1 MCAARISPCPIA
13 LALPDHRHGVC
24 TGLPTPGVQSV
35 CMDELGW
42 QGAPGFDVT
51 AFQGQSMRAI
61 FILIVLAVAG
71 FFAWKWLAPK
81 PADGPGST
89 PTGADPTTP
98 PGDFGTTQTP
108 PGDFGTPAAPQQL
121 PAELKA
127 TYEQAEAL
135 WADMAKNGG
144 NPPTSPKAPLLDKLY
159 GTVLRGIYNQEAHKG
174 LELKLISER
183 LTPLGDALFFS
194 KARYA
199 DDETGTFVMHQVASG
214 ESPDAIA
221 KKYGM
226 PHELLNR
233 MRGRD
238 AGDSKLSLGDVL
250 KVANVRE
257 KGGNFLHIDKSDF
270 YLDCYIAGLFARRY
284 VISHGANESPTP
296 TGTTRLIDR
305 VLNPDWTDPKT
316 KEVYRADD
324 PRNILGKVWMKF
336 SPDGLGQDG
345 LGIHGYTGPNP
356 QMQAKVSNGCVR
368 LDTPQAQEL
377 YQLLAHP
384 DRCPTAV
391 VIVD

>member
-1 MCAARISPCPIA
+1 
-13 LALPDHRHGVC
+13 
-24 TGLPTPGVQSV
+24 
-35 CMDELGW
+35 
-42 QGAPGFDVT
+42 
-51 AFQGQSMRAI
+51 MRTI

-71 FFAWKWLAPK
+71 FFAWKWFAPQ
-81 PADGPGST
+81 PAEVPAPPATSAGNAPVA
-89 PTGADPTTP
+89 TG
-98 PGDFGTTQTP
+98 FG
-108 PGDFGTPAAPQQL
+108 AAPAPQPL
-121 PAELKA
+121 SAELKA
-127 TYEQAEAL
+127 TYDQAEAL
-135 WADMAKNGG
+135 WAELAKNGG
-144 NPPTSPKAPLLDKLY
+144 HPPTSAKAPLLDKLY
-159 GTVLRGIYNQEAHKG
+159 SAVLRGIYNQPGQKT
-174 LELKLISER
+174 LELKLVAER

-199 DDETGTFVMHQVASG
+199 DDETGTVLMHQVNPG

-238 AGDSKLSLGDVL
+238 INDARLNQGESL
-250 KVANVRE
+250 KVVAVRE
-257 KGGNFLHIDKSDF
+257 KGGNLLHVDKSDF

-284 VISHGANESPTP
+284 VISHGANETPTP
-296 TGTTRLIDR
+296 TGTTRLTDR
-305 VLNPDWTDPKT
+305 VLNPTWTDPKT
-316 KEVYRADD
+316 NTVFQPDD
-324 PRNILGKVWMKF
+324 PGNILGKVWMKF

-377 YQLLAHP
+377 YTLLAHP

-391 VIVD
+391 EIVE

>member
-1 MCAARISPCPIA
+1 MSD
-13 LALPDHRHGVC
+13 L
-24 TGLPTPGVQSV
+24 QSV
-35 CMDELGW
+35 CKGDLGW
-42 QGAPGFDVT
+42 QGARGLDVT
-51 AFQGQSMRAI
+51 AFRGQSMRAI
-61 FILIVLAVAG
+61 FILIVLALAG
-71 FFAWKWLAPK
+71 FFAWKWFAAAPDTAPTPP
-81 PADGPGST
+81 PAD
-89 PTGADPTTP
+89 TTAP
-98 PGDFGTTQTP
+98 QG
-108 PGDFGTPAAPQQL
+108 FGTPPATGFGSAPAKPL
-121 PAELKA
+121 PAEAKA
-127 TYEQAEAL
+127 AYDQAEAL
-135 WADMAKNGG
+135 WAELAKNGG
-144 NPPTSPKAPLLDKLY
+144 NPPTSSKAPLLSKLY
-159 GTVLRGIYNQEAHKG
+159 GSVLRAIYNQEAHKG
-174 LELKLISER
+174 LELKLVSER

-194 KARYA
+194 KARYV
-199 DDETGTFVMHQVASG
+199 DDETGTFLVHQVASG

-233 MRGRD
+233 MRGRESGD
-238 AGDSKLSLGDVL
+238 ARLSLGDAL
-250 KVANVRE
+250 KVVNVRE
-257 KGGNFLHIDKSDF
+257 KGGNFMHVDKSDF

-284 VISHGANESPTP
+284 VISHGANETPTP
-296 TGTTRLIDR
+296 SGTTRLIDR

-377 YQLLAHP
+377 YQLVAHP

>member
-1 MCAARISPCPIA
+1 M
-13 LALPDHRHGVC
+13 PD
-24 TGLPTPGVQSV
+24 LQSV
-35 CMDELGW
+35 CMDDLRW
-42 QGAPGFDVT
+42 QGADGFDVT
-51 AFQGQSMRAI
+51 AFRGQSMRAI

-71 FFAWKWLAPK
+71 FFAWKWLAPQ
-81 PADGPGST
+81 PAPDAAGTT
-89 PTGADPTTP
+89 PTGTDPAVTPPTT
-98 PGDFGTTQTP
+98 GFGTT
-108 PGDFGTPAAPQQL
+108 PAQAL

-127 TYEQAEAL
+127 AYDRAEGMWAEA
-135 WADMAKNGG
+135 AKNGG
-144 NPPTSPKAPLLDKLY
+144 NPPTSPKAPLLAKLY
-159 GTVLRGIYNQEAHKG
+159 STVLRGIYNQDAHKA

-199 DDETGTFVMHQVASG
+199 DDETGVFLVHQVASG
-214 ESPDAIA
+214 ESPDAIS

-238 AGDSKLSLGDVL
+238 AGDSRLSQGDAL
-250 KVANVRE
+250 KVVNVRE
-257 KGGNFLHIDKSDF
+257 QGGNFLHIDKGDF
-270 YLDCYIAGLFARRY
+270 YLDCYIANVFARRY
-284 VISHGANESPTP
+284 VISHGANETPTP

>member
-1 MCAARISPCPIA
+1 MSNR
-13 LALPDHRHGVC
+13 
-24 TGLPTPGVQSV
+24 QSV
-35 CMDELGW
+35 CMDDLRW

-51 AFQGQSMRAI
+51 AFRGLSMRAI
-61 FILIVLAVAG
+61 FILIVLALAG
-71 FFAWKWLAPK
+71 FFAWKWFAQ
-81 PADGPGST
+81 PAADAT
-89 PTGADPTTP
+89 PTGTDPTATP
-98 PGDFGTTQTP
+98 P
-108 PGDFGTPAAPQQL
+108 FGTPPPAGFGGSAAPQPL
-121 PAELKA
+121 PAEVKA
-127 TYEQAEAL
+127 TYDQAEAL
-135 WADMAKNGG
+135 WAEQAKNGG
-144 NPPTSPKAPLLDKLY
+144 NPPTSSKAPLLAKLY
-159 GTVLRGIYNQEAHKG
+159 STVLRAIYNQEAHKG
-174 LELKLISER
+174 LELKLVSER

-194 KARYA
+194 KARYT
-199 DDETGTFVMHQVASG
+199 DDETGTFVMHQVVSG

-221 KKYGM
+221 KKFGM

-238 AGDSKLSLGDVL
+238 ANDSRLSLGDVL
-250 KVANVRE
+250 KVVNVRE
-257 KGGNFLHIDKSDF
+257 KGGNFLHVDKSDF

-296 TGTTRLIDR
+296 SGTTRLTDR

-316 KEVYRADD
+316 KEVFRADD

-336 SPDGLGQDG
+336 SADGLGQDG

-384 DRCPTAV
+384 DRCPTGV

>member
-1 MCAARISPCPIA
+1 MCAAMCSARIFPRP
-13 LALPDHRHGVC
+13 GVITC
-24 TGLPTPGVQSV
+24 TVERSVWAGLPAPRLQSV
-35 CMDELGW
+35 CKGVLGW
-42 QGAPGFDVT
+42 QGAHGFDVT
-51 AFQGQSMRAI
+51 AFQGQSMRTI
-61 FILIVLAVAG
+61 FILIVLAIAG
-71 FFAWKWLAPK
+71 FFAWKWFAPQ
-81 PADGPGST
+81 PASDAGAPATGTTDPATAPPFGAPPATAFGST
-89 PTGADPTTP
+89 PV
-98 PGDFGTTQTP
+98 
-108 PGDFGTPAAPQQL
+108 AAL

-127 TYEQAEAL
+127 TYDQAEAL
-135 WADMAKNGG
+135 WAEMAKNGG
-144 NPPTSPKAPLLDKLY
+144 NPPTSPKAPLLTKLY
-159 GTVLRGIYNQEAHKG
+159 GTVLRGLYNQEAHKG
-174 LELKLISER
+174 LELKLINER

-194 KARYA
+194 KARYP
-199 DDETGTFVMHQVASG
+199 DDETGTFVMHAVAAG

-233 MRGRD
+233 MRARD
-238 AGDSKLSLGDVL
+238 AGDSKLSQGDVL

-296 TGTTRLIDR
+296 SGTTRLIDR

>member
-1 MCAARISPCPIA
+1 MDA
-13 LALPDHRHGVC
+13 LY
-24 TGLPTPGVQSV
+24 
-35 CMDELGW
+35 W
-42 QGAPGFDVT
+42 QGARDLDVT
-51 AFQGQSMRAI
+51 AFEGQSMRAI
-61 FILIVLAVAG
+61 FILIVLIVAG
-71 FFAWKWLAPK
+71 FFAWKWLAPQ
-81 PADGPGST
+81 PAADAPGTSPAT
-89 PTGADPTTP
+89 EPAA
-98 PGDFGTTQTP
+98 PGT
-108 PGDFGTPAAPQQL
+108 FGTPPATPGAFGAAPAQPL
-121 PAELKA
+121 PAEVKA
-127 TYEQAEAL
+127 TYDQAEAL
-135 WADMAKNGG
+135 WAEMAKNGG
-144 NPPTSPKAPLLDKLY
+144 NPPTSSKAPLLTKLY
-159 GTVLRGIYNQEAHKG
+159 GSVLRGIYNQEAHKG
-174 LELKLISER
+174 FELKLLAER

-199 DDETGTFVMHQVASG
+199 DDETGTFVMHTVAAG

-233 MRGRD
+233 MRARD
-238 AGDSKLSLGDVL
+238 AGDSKLSQGDVL

-257 KGGNFLHIDKSDF
+257 KGGNALHIDKSEF

-296 TGTTRLIDR
+296 TGTTRLTDR

-391 VIVD
+391 VIVE

>member
-1 MCAARISPCPIA
+1 
-13 LALPDHRHGVC
+13 
-24 TGLPTPGVQSV
+24 
-35 CMDELGW
+35 
-42 QGAPGFDVT
+42 
-51 AFQGQSMRAI
+51 MRALL
-61 FILIVLAVAG
+61 ILIVLAVAG
-71 FFAWKWLAPK
+71 FFTWKWMASPSPAEAPPQPPVATGETSLA
-81 PADGPGST
+81 
-89 PTGADPTTP
+89 GAP
-98 PGDFGTTQTP
+98 PSGLQGFGEAH
-108 PGDFGTPAAPQQL
+108 AAQPL
-121 PAELKA
+121 PAEVKG
-127 TYEQAEAL
+127 TYDQAEAL
-135 WADMAKNGG
+135 WAELSKNGS
-144 NPPTSPKAPLLDKLY
+144 NPTVAAKAPLLDKLY
-159 GTVLRGIYNQEAHKG
+159 GTVLKGIYNNASQKD
-174 LELKLISER
+174 LELKIIADR
-183 LTPLGDALFFS
+183 LTPLGDMLFFS

-199 DDETGTFVMHQVASG
+199 DDETGTFVMHQVNPG

-238 AGDSKLSLGDVL
+238 SGDSRLSQGDAL
-250 KVANVRE
+250 KVVNVRE

-284 VISHGANESPTP
+284 VISHGAEESPTP
-296 TGTTRLIDR
+296 TGTTKLTDR
-305 VLNPDWTDPKT
+305 VLNPTWTDPKSH
-316 KEVYRADD
+316 EVYQPDD

-356 QMQAKVSNGCVR
+356 KMQARVSNGCVR

-391 VIVD
+391 EIVN

>member
-1 MCAARISPCPIA
+1 MCAAWN
-13 LALPDHRHGVC
+13 LPLHRYERGVDHRYGVC
-24 TGLPTPGVQSV
+24 AGLCATGIQSV

-42 QGAPGFDVT
+42 QGAPGFDVN

-61 FILIVLAVAG
+61 FILIVLAIAG
-71 FFAWKWLAPK
+71 FFAWKWLAPQ
-81 PADGPGST
+81 PAAAVPGTEST
-89 PTGADPTTP
+89 DPATAPAFGTPPAAAGGFGTTTP
-98 PGDFGTTQTP
+98 P
-108 PGDFGTPAAPQQL
+108 AAL

-127 TYEQAEAL
+127 TYDQAEAL
-135 WADMAKNGG
+135 WAEAAKNGG
-144 NPPTSPKAPLLDKLY
+144 NPPTSSKAPLLNKLY
-159 GTVLRGIYNQEAHKG
+159 GTVLRGLYNQEGQKG
-174 LELKLISER
+174 FELKLINER
-183 LTPLGDALFFS
+183 LTPLGDALFYS

-199 DDETGTFVMHQVASG
+199 DDETGVFVMHQVVSG

-296 TGTTRLIDR
+296 SGTTRLIDR

-316 KEVYRADD
+316 KEVFRADD